1 MIRVVVLFLIFL
13 NSLNS
18 FSQSSKD
25 TVFFEGKP
33 FIKHI
38 VKTNNLKK
46 KKYISNLG
54 VDALT

>member
-1 MIRVVVLFLIFL
+1 MGMIRVVVLFLIFL

-38 VKTNNLKK
+38 VKTNNQLE
-46 KKYISNLG
+46 YIANL
-54 VDALT
+54 